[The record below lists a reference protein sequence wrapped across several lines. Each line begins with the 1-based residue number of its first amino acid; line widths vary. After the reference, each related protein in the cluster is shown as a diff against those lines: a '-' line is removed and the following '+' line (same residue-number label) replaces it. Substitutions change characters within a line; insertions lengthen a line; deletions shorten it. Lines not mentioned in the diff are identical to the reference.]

1 LFVNYAHDSQDSAV
15 SDGAQTELLE
25 RSGDGPDALCFVP
38 TRISGAYVI
47 QPKPSE
53 DERGLFARTFC
64 AREFELHGL
73 NPRIAQ
79 CSISFNLR
87 KGTLRGMHYQ
97 VAPHAE
103 AKLVRCTRGGIY
115 DVLVDLRTDSPT
127 NGEWIAVELTAENR
141 KTIFVPEGVAHG
153 FQTLVDDAEVFYQM
167 SEFYYAECARGRRWN
182 DPAFDIRWPSWPT
195 VISEKDANFA
205 LLSRDAGGWV

>member
-1 LFVNYAHDSQDSAV
+1 LFVSFTRDPRNSAAL
-15 SDGAQTELLE
+15 DALQTEVLE
-25 RSGDGPDALCFVP
+25 RSGSQPGALCFVP
-38 TRISGAYVI
+38 TRIAGAYVI
-47 QPKPSE
+47 QPEPCD
-53 DERGLFARTFC
+53 DERGFFARTFC

-79 CSISFNLR
+79 CSISFNAR

-103 AKLVRCTRGGIY
+103 TKLVRCTRGGIY

-127 NGEWIAVELTAENR
+127 NGEWIAVELTSENR

-153 FQTLVDDAEVFYQM
+153 FQTLQDGAEVLYQM
-167 SEFYYAECARGRRWN
+167 SEFHYADCARGRRWN

-205 LLSRDAGGWV
+205 LLSRDAAGWA

>member
-1 LFVNYAHDSQDSAV
+1 VSYARAPEKSGALGS
-15 SDGAQTELLE
+15 AQTHVLE
-25 RSGDGPDALCFVP
+25 RSGVDAAALSFVP

-47 QPKPSE
+47 QPQQLE
-53 DERGLFARTFC
+53 DERGFFARTFC
-64 AREFELHGL
+64 AHEFE
-73 NPRIAQ
+73 RVAQ
-79 CSISFNLR
+79 CNISFNLR

-103 AKLVRCTRGGIY
+103 TKLVRCTRGSIY

-141 KTIFVPEGVAHG
+141 KAIYVPEGVAHG
-153 FQTLVDDAEVFYQM
+153 FQTLVDDAEVLYQM
-167 SEFYYAECARGRRWN
+167 SEFYDPECARGRRWN

-205 LLSRDAGGWV
+205 LLSRDAAGWL

>member
-1 LFVNYAHDSQDSAV
+1 VSYARDSQGSTAPA
-15 SDGAQTELLE
+15 GKQTHVLE
-25 RSGDGPDALCFVP
+25 HAGDDAGALCFVP

-47 QPKPSE
+47 QPKQHE
-53 DERGLFARTFC
+53 DERGFFARTFC

-79 CSISFNLR
+79 CGISFNAR

-103 AKLVRCTRGGIY
+103 TKLVSCTRGGIY
-115 DVLVDLRTDSPT
+115 DVLVDLRKDSPT
-127 NGEWIAVELTAENR
+127 NGEWIAVELSAENR
-141 KTIFVPEGVAHG
+141 KAIFIPQDVAHG

-167 SEFYYAECARGRRWN
+167 SEFYDPECARGRRWN

-195 VISEKDANFA
+195 VISEKDASFA
-205 LLSRDAGGWV
+205 LLSRDAAGWA